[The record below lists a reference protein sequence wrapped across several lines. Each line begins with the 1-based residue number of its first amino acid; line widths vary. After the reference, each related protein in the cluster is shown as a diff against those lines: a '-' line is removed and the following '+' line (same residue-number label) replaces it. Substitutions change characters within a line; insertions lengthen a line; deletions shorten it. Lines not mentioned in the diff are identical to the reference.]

1 MRLYLFCGTVQVR
14 RTKNFD
20 LCQIICFG
28 ELQMPKKSFKETEKG
43 HEGDWLEQTIACSS
57 EKFNRIQGD
66 NMTPR
71 DRSINY
77 LFIYFL
83 RSLKTTNGAPNMRT
97 VQVNY
102 F

>member
-1 MRLYLFCGTVQVR
+1 
-14 RTKNFD
+14 
-20 LCQIICFG
+20 
-28 ELQMPKKSFKETEKG
+28 MPKKSFKQTEKG
-43 HEGDWLEQTIACSS
+43 HEDDWLEQTIACSS

-66 NMTPR
+66 NMTLR

-77 LFIYFL
+77 LIFL
-83 RSLKTTNGAPNMRT
+83 RSLKTTNAAPNMRT